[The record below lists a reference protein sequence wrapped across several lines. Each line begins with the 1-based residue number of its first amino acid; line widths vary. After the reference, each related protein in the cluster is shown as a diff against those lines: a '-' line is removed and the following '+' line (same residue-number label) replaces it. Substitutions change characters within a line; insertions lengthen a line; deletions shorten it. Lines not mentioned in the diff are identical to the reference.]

1 MDSAPVQ
8 RLRHVHQLAMEYLV
22 YPGATHKRFE
32 HALGV
37 MELASRV
44 YDRVTQVG
52 LVDNRVK
59 DFIPEISIEDQRRY
73 WRRVLRMAALCH
85 DIGHLP
91 FSHAAEHELLP
102 DDWTHETITKKLI
115 QSNEMREIWNA
126 VTPPLRAE
134 DIVKLS
140 VGPAKLKEVDFSYW
154 EALLSEIIV
163 GDAFGV
169 DRMDYLLR
177 DSLHVGVQYGRFD
190 HYRLIDTL
198 KILPERDDSDQPTL
212 GLEEGGVHSAEALL
226 LARYSMFSQVYLH
239 PVRRAYD
246 LHLKDFLCAWLPTG
260 SFSTDIQDFLRLS
273 DVEVLA
279 AIRQQAGN
287 GSEHAMR
294 ISERQH
300 FKVAYRRYPG
310 DLKLNQEPG
319 KAVSQ
324 ALSKE
329 FGDSKVKLDNYVPPG
344 QNPDFPV
351 LQSDNHIASSLT
363 ASVLLQNIPPSAID
377 FVFVEPTIRDEAREF
392 VETNRQDILKEDNH

>member
-246 LHLKDFLCAWLPTG
+246 LHLKDFLCEWLPTG

>member
-8 RLRHVHQLAMEYLV
+8 RLRHIHQLAMEYLV

-246 LHLKDFLCAWLPTG
+246 LHLKDFLCEWLPTG

-329 FGDSKVKLDNYVPPG
+329 FGDSKVKLDSYVPPG